1 MSVSCGRVS
10 FFRGFPAD
18 SAAHRT
24 LRSKVPSL
32 EAPIGGLIAA
42 LLRAATIFTVGVSSA
57 CAQTGANSDPNY
69 LALRNI
75 ALGREGVSVTNFDL
89 KRDAGRFH
97 FNLGTVCF
105 VAPVNGKVTGAVFV
119 GDGTFVLT
127 PPTETERKSLKYL
140 TKEDEFSEKF
150 EHLVL
155 RFTDS
160 TYDEIKKA
168 GTPASGGCDAGL
180 LKDSQNTTRHRIK
193 TNLEVQL
200 LGEILSPE
208 PRGVFVAFVHGKRY
222 NDKEL
227 FELDPNANSDQV
239 DFWTY
244 DENKFGDWASFSFT
258 EPHAKG
264 SVGRT
269 IRIEHHQLDT
279 TLEKSG
285 ALSGKATTTFVSE
298 RNGLRVV
305 PFSLFHTLR
314 VQSVTA
320 DGQPLSFIQ
329 EDKNDD
335 ADFAVILPKPLAAG
349 EKFSVTTTYGGKE
362 AVSNEGGGNYFP
374 IARDDWY
381 PNGVGSS
388 LGEYASYDMT
398 FRIPKGMKIAATGA
412 RVSESNEGGQ
422 NVSVWKSE
430 APQTVAGFNFGR
442 FKVEEAKL
450 TKPEMFIQSFAN
462 EESPNWVQALQQA
475 VEGAPLGQGGIG
487 LHAEPGVALGTMST
501 TSLNK
506 KALAEGELAVQLY
519 SDYFGPAL
527 FTHLELTQQTAC
539 NFGQSWP
546 ELVWIPIC
554 YYFDST
560 VRHQLGMDWG
570 DRGYWKVV
578 TPHEVAHQWW
588 GHTVGFSSG
597 RDQWMS
603 EGFADMSASLY
614 LSMIEKDPKKF
625 LAFWND
631 ERELLLERNA
641 QGFRPID
648 VGPLT
653 MGYRANNSRTG
664 GGITR
669 RLIYPKGAY
678 ILHMIR
684 MMMYDR
690 QNGDKQF
697 KETMQD
703 FVNTYRG
710 KAATTEDFKAIVEK
724 HMTPDMD
731 AEGNHKMDWF
741 FNEYVY
747 GTQLPGYKL
756 DYSFDTGAD
765 GTIEMSLN
773 VAQSG
778 VDDKFRMVV
787 PVYLELDD
795 GRTVFLGRM
804 RLVGNK
810 SEATKVPLKGLK
822 TKPRRAMIN
831 YYDDVLASPS

>member
-1 MSVSCGRVS
+1 MRILRRHVA
-10 FFRGFPAD
+10 FFNCVPAD
-18 SAAHRT
+18 FSARRT
-24 LRSKVPSL
+24 LRGMARRAAS
-32 EAPIGGLIAA
+32 A
-42 LLRAATIFTVGVSSA
+42 LLFVAAPCVVATLFVGSVPTASA
-57 CAQTGANSDPNY
+57 QAGPNSDPNY
-69 LALRNI
+69 VALRNI
-75 ALGREGVSVTNFDL
+75 TLGNEAVSVTNFDL
-89 KRDAGRFH
+89 KRDAGTFR
-97 FNLGTVCF
+97 LKSGTVCF
-105 VAPVNGKVTGAVFV
+105 VPPVNGKVTGAVFS
-119 GDGTFVLT
+119 GDGSFLLN
-127 PPTETERKSLKYL
+127 PPTEAERKNLKYL
-140 TKEDEFSEKF
+140 TKEDEFNEKF
-150 EHLVL
+150 ERLVL

-160 TYDEIKKA
+160 SYDEIKKA
-168 GTPASGGCDAGL
+168 GTAASGGCDAGV
-180 LKDSQNTTRHRIK
+180 LKDSQYTTRHRIK
-193 TNLEVQL
+193 HNLEAEL
-200 LGEILSPE
+200 LGEVLSSE
-208 PRGVFVAFVHGKRY
+208 PRGLFVAFIHGKHY
-222 NDKEL
+222 DDKEVYQ
-227 FELDPNANSDQV
+227 LDPNQNSDQV
-239 DFWTY
+239 DFLTY
-244 DENKFGDWASFSFT
+244 GENKWGDWASFNFT
-258 EPHAKG
+258 EPHPKG
-264 SVGRT
+264 SVGQS
-269 IRIEHHQLDT
+269 IRIDHHQLDT

-285 ALSGKATTTFVSE
+285 ALTGKATTTFVSQ

-314 VQSVTA
+314 VQTVTA

-349 EKFSVTTTYGGKE
+349 ETFSITTSYSGKE

-381 PNGVGSS
+381 PNKANFT

-398 FRIPKGMKIAATGA
+398 FHIPKGMKIAATGA
-412 RVSESNEGGQ
+412 LVSEANDGGQ

-430 APQTVAGFNFGR
+430 TPQTVAGFSFGR

-450 TKPEMFIQSFAN
+450 TKPEMSIQSFAN
-462 EESPNWVQALQQA
+462 EESPNWVQSLQQA
-475 VEGAPLGQGGIG
+475 TNSTLPGESPMS
-487 LHAEPGVALGTMST
+487 GVALGTMST

-506 KALAEGELAVQLY
+506 KALAEGQLAEQLY
-519 SDYFGPAL
+519 SEYFGPSL

-546 ELVWIPIC
+546 GLVWIPIC
-554 YYFDST
+554 YYFDTT

-588 GHTVGFSSG
+588 GHTVGFSSS

-614 LSMIEKDPKKF
+614 LSMIEKNPKKF
-625 LAFWND
+625 LTFWND
-631 ERELLLERNA
+631 ERELLLEKNA
-641 QGFRPID
+641 QGFRAID

-678 ILHMIR
+678 VLHMIR
-684 MMMYDR
+684 MMMHDNR
-690 QNGDKQF
+690 DGDKQF

-710 KAATTEDFKAIVEK
+710 KAATTEDFKAMVEK
-724 HMTPDMD
+724 HMSPDMD

-747 GTQLPGYKL
+747 GTQLPSYKL
-756 DYSFDTGAD
+756 DYSFDNGAD
-765 GTIEMSLN
+765 GTIVLNLN

-795 GRTVFLGRM
+795 GRIVFLGRM
-804 RLVGNK
+804 RVVGNT
-810 SEATKVPLKGLK
+810 SAPAKVPLKGLK
-822 TKPRRAMIN
+822 AKPRRALIN

>member
-1 MSVSCGRVS
+1 V
-10 FFRGFPAD
+10 FFGSIRTDSSARRTSHSASSLLAFARGFMP
-18 SAAHRT
+18 
-24 LRSKVPSL
+24 
-32 EAPIGGLIAA
+32 A
-42 LLRAATIFTVGVSSA
+42 LLVAAAAFGAVIPGSDGE
-57 CAQTGANSDPNY
+57 TGPNSDPNY

-75 ALGREGVSVTNFDL
+75 TLGSEAVSVTNFDL
-89 KRDAGRFH
+89 KRDAGTFH
-97 FNLGTVCF
+97 LHSGTVCF
-105 VAPVNGKVTGAVFV
+105 VPPVNGRVTGAVFA
-119 GDGTFVLT
+119 GDGSFVLN
-127 PPTETERKSLKYL
+127 PPTEAERKSLKYL
-140 TKEDEFSEKF
+140 TKEDQFNEKF
-150 EHLVL
+150 ERLVL

-160 TYDEIKKA
+160 TYDQIKKD
-168 GTPASGGCDAGL
+168 GTPASGGCDRGL
-180 LKDSQNTTRHRIK
+180 LKDSQNTTRHKIK
-193 TNLEVQL
+193 TNLEAQL

-208 PRGVFVAFVHGKRY
+208 PRGIFVAFVHGKRY
-222 NDKEL
+222 DDKEL
-227 FELDPNANSDQV
+227 YELDPNANSDQV

-244 DENKFGDWASFSFT
+244 DENKFGDWASFNFT
-258 EPHAKG
+258 EPHARG

-279 TLEKSG
+279 TLEKNG

-374 IARDDWY
+374 IARDNWY

-388 LGEYASYDMT
+388 LGEYASYDLT
-398 FRIPKGMKIAATGA
+398 FHIPKGMKIAATGA
-412 RVSESNEGGQ
+412 LVRESNEGGQ
-422 NVSVWKSE
+422 NTSVWKSE

-450 TKPEMFIQSFAN
+450 SKPEMLIQSFAN
-462 EESPNWVQALQQA
+462 EEPPNWVQSLQQA
-475 VEGAPLGQGGIG
+475 ASSTL
-487 LHAEPGVALGTMST
+487 PGALGTMST

-506 KALAEGELAVQLY
+506 KALAEGELAVALY
-519 SDYFGPAL
+519 TDYFGPPL

-539 NFGQSWP
+539 SFGQSWP
-546 ELVWIPIC
+546 GLVWIPIC
-554 YYFDST
+554 YYFDTT
-560 VRHQLGMDWG
+560 VRHQLGIDWG

-588 GHTVGFSSG
+588 GHTVGFSSS

-614 LSMIEKDPKKF
+614 LSMIEKNAKKF
-625 LAFWND
+625 LTFWND
-631 ERELLLERNA
+631 ERELLLERNP
-641 QGFRPID
+641 QGFRAID
-648 VGPLT
+648 VGPVT
-653 MGYRANNSRTG
+653 MGYRASSSRTG
-664 GGITR
+664 GDITR

-710 KAATTEDFKAIVEK
+710 KAASTEDFKAIVEK
-724 HMTPDMD
+724 HMTPEMD
-731 AEGNHKMDWF
+731 AEENHKMDWF

-747 GTQLPGYKL
+747 GTELPNYKL

-765 GTIEMSLN
+765 GTIVMNLN
-773 VAQSG
+773 VAESG

-795 GRTVFLGRM
+795 GRIVFLGRM
-804 RLVGNK
+804 RIVGNK
-810 SEATKVPLKGLK
+810 SEAAKVPLKGLK
-822 TKPRRAMIN
+822 AKPRRAMIN
-831 YYDDVLASPS
+831 YYDDVLASPG